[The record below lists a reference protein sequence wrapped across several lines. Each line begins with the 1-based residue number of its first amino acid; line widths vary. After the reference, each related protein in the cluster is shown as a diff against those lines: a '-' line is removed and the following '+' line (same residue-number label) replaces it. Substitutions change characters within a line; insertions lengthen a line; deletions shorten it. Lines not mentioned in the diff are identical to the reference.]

1 MRRIPSHLALLST
14 AFVCILAL
22 TACGSSAPVL
32 QYVTISPTS
41 ANAIAGSCGG
51 DIVNFTASAYYSD
64 GSIKDGTSLVTW
76 SSSNPTVATIAAGG
90 VATAVGAGTAT
101 ITATAAGTP
110 GATAT
115 LTVTAASA
123 TNLAI
128 TPTNVAVPLGSA
140 MMPTTEQYKL
150 TGTLSSGATEDL
162 TTTAT
167 WASSNTAV
175 ATIGANTGLATTV
188 SAGTTNISA
197 TIYCTTVPP
206 AATPN
211 VLTVTPAAPVALNIL
226 VSPAMIPVAAAN
238 LPATVTVPVGGTQQ
252 FTVQEVWSDGRTPTV
267 ASNPST
273 LVFTISPTTA
283 PIPAAITT
291 SGLATALLAG
301 TSTVDATEMVVSGTT
316 TFTIGSTSTGG
327 TSATMTVV
335 PAVARFAYV
344 ANISDSSIS
353 AFSVNG
359 SSGTPNGTFTP
370 LGKFSEGNQPVQVVP
385 HPSGLFLYSIG
396 SDANQTVTLFKVD
409 PVAGGLTNSGKSY
422 ATTTTAPAGPSIGA
436 MDAGGNF
443 LFVVS
448 PLTGVAGSGQIQG
461 FTINQ
466 TDGTLT
472 PVATTTT
479 NLSDPTFI
487 LIDNNGPYLYAINNG
502 NKTVSGYTINTATNA
517 PQPGPTGTLTPISG
531 TGGTVT
537 LTSTDISNTATI
549 DPTGSFI
556 YVPAGNSTVEGVA
569 IGTGGALSKL
579 TGTPFAVAG
588 STFTAVALVDPTS
601 KFLYVLDSPGSGNGK
616 IFTLPL
622 TSGIPG
628 AVSSSV
634 SVGSNPV
641 WIAEDSSGSVVAA
654 VNNSDNTISSF
665 TVGTGGAL
673 TSTGLTQVASGP
685 GLLTFYNGTAEP
697 TVAPAEVVAANSGS
711 GNVAAFVAGTG
722 GVLTADASNP
732 YATFAGDDFV
742 ATSSLAGLV
751 VTGGTASNLVAAYTA
766 APANA
771 SASPATPTLTA
782 VTGSP
787 FTIPTASARPTAVAI
802 DTTGQFVFA
811 ADTANGQLYGF
822 NGTSAAVIFGPILTG
837 VKAIAV
843 DPQSTL
849 IYGLANGSITPVL
862 FSSIGQT
869 ASVSTTPLVQAGNWT
884 VAAVD
889 ATGRYLVAFDST
901 AKAFSTFT
909 IIPVSGAGA
918 TSTDGT
924 LTLLHTDSAITGN
937 VTSFAFDPTGH
948 YIVIA
953 DAVANTV
960 TAYSFTP
967 SGTANNLTALTGT
980 AVITLPTAPGG
991 SPAQIAFDASGQY
1004 LFVALSGVA
1013 SGTSMT
1019 AGAVA
1024 VYTTNVASGV
1034 PAFKAVTGSPFAAG
1048 TTTTGLNTLGVG
1060 VIDSVQ

>member
-51 DIVNFTASAYYSD
+51 DTVNFTASAYYSD

-76 SSSNPTVATIAAGG
+76 GSSNPTVATIAAGG

-115 LTVTAASA
+115 LTVTGASA

-128 TPTNVAVPLGSA
+128 TPLNASVPLGSA
-140 MMPTTEQYKL
+140 TMPTTQQYKL
-150 TGTLSSGATEDL
+150 TGTLPGGATEDL

-175 ATIGANTGLATTV
+175 ATIGANTGLATAV

-238 LPATVTVPVGGTQQ
+238 LPATVTVPVGGLQQ

-283 PIPAAITT
+283 PIPATITT

-301 TSTVDATEMVVSGTT
+301 TSTVDATEMIVSGTT

-335 PAVARFAYV
+335 PAVARFAYG
-344 ANISDSSIS
+344 ANVGDSSIS

-370 LGKFSEGNQPVQVVP
+370 LGKFSEGNQPFQVIP
-385 HPSGLFLYSIG
+385 HPSGLFLYSLG
-396 SDANQTVTLFKVD
+396 SDATQTVTLFNVD

-422 ATTTTAPAGPSIGA
+422 ATTTTAPVSPSLGA

-443 LFVVS
+443 LFVVNS
-448 PLTGVAGSGQIQG
+448 TASVTGQIQG

-466 TDGTLT
+466 TDGSLT

-479 NLSDPTFI
+479 NLSAPTFI
-487 LIDNNGPYLYAINNG
+487 LIDNNGPYLYAINSG
-502 NKTVSGYTINTATNA
+502 NNTVTGYTINTATDT
-517 PQPGPTGTLTPISG
+517 PQPGPAGTLTPISG
-531 TGGTVT
+531 TGGSVP
-537 LTSTDISNTATI
+537 LTSGDILTYAAI

-556 YVPAGNSTVEGVA
+556 YVPAGFNGTVGTVEGVA
-569 IGTGGALSKL
+569 IGAGGALSKL
-579 TGTPFAVAG
+579 TGTPFTVTG
-588 STFTAVALVDPTS
+588 STFAAAAVVDPTS
-601 KFLYVLDSPGSGNGK
+601 KFLYVLDSPGSGNGN

-622 TSGIPG
+622 TSGVPG

-634 SVGSNPV
+634 SVGLSPV

-654 VNNSDNTISSF
+654 VNNFSNTISAF

-673 TSTGLTQVASGP
+673 TSTGLTQTPSNSGS
-685 GLLTFYNGTAEP
+685 LSFYNGTAEP
-697 TVAPAEVVAANSGS
+697 TIAPAEAVAANSGS

-732 YATFAGDDFV
+732 YATFTGDDFV

-766 APANA
+766 TPANA
-771 SASPATPTLTA
+771 SASPATPTLKA
-782 VTGSP
+782 VMGSP

-802 DTTGQFVFA
+802 DATGQFVFA

-822 NGTSAAVIFGPILTG
+822 SGTTASLLFGPLLTG
-837 VKAIAV
+837 VQAIAV

-862 FSSIGQT
+862 FFQSSPSTPAAGVTQT
-869 ASVSTTPLVQAGNWT
+869 LAGNWT
-884 VAAVD
+884 AAAID
-889 ATGRYLVAFDST
+889 ATGQYLVAFDST
-901 AKAFSTFT
+901 AKAFT
-909 IIPVSGAGA
+909 IFSITPITGG
-918 TSTDGT
+918 STDGQ
-924 LTLLHTDSAITGN
+924 LTALHTDPAITGTL
-937 VTSFAFDPTGH
+937 TSFAFDPTGH
-948 YIVIA
+948 YIVVS
-953 DAVANTV
+953 DGTANTV

-967 SGTANNLTALTGT
+967 STTATNLTPLTGT

-1013 SGTSMT
+1013 SGSNMT

-1024 VYTTNVASGV
+1024 VYTTNVTSGV